1 MIRKINVS
9 LFILL
14 CGIAFGQQDDCRYAD
29 VKLGSKK
36 HIAELRTEPVMV
48 ENYQTQDKGRVVD
61 FSLFNTRGLVILN
74 VEIYK
79 DSKSKLMP
87 SCVGKGS
94 ELTLSLSNGSKIS
107 LPQIGARLCGYDIPS
122 AEKGYN
128 NIKNMAS
135 FLITE
140 DKFDDLKNNEIL
152 FTKLS
157 SEEFNFEFIMKSQLH
172 NDENNEMLHPSRY
185 FIDQLDCVVNPKII
199 VQD

>member
-1 MIRKINVS
+1 MKHLHLI
-9 LFILL
+9 LFIFAT
-14 CGIAFGQQDDCRYAD
+14 GFAFAQQDDCRYAE

-48 ENYQTQDKGRVVD
+48 ENSQNQDKGRIID

-79 DSKSKLMP
+79 DSKSQLLP

-94 ELTLSLSNGSKIS
+94 ELILSMSNGEKIS
-107 LPQIGARLCGYDIPS
+107 LPQIGAKLCGYDIPS
-122 AEKGYN
+122 AEAGYN

-140 DKFDDLKNNEIL
+140 DKFDDLKNNEVL
-152 FTKLS
+152 FTQLS
-157 SEEFNFEFIMKSQLH
+157 SEELNFEFIMKSQLY
-172 NDENNEMLHPSRY
+172 DDVENQMLQPSRY
-185 FIDQLDCVVNPKII
+185 FIHQLDCVVNPKII

>member
-1 MIRKINVS
+1 MIKKIYFLV
-9 LFILL
+9 FITLSSVL
-14 CGIAFGQQDDCRYAD
+14 HAQQDDCRYSD

-36 HIAELRTEPVMV
+36 HIAKLRTEPVMV
-48 ENYQTQDKGRVVD
+48 ENYQTQEKGRVVD
-61 FSLFNTRGLVILN
+61 FSLLNTRGLVILN

-79 DSKSKLMP
+79 DAKDQLIP

-94 ELTLSLSNGSKIS
+94 ELILSLSNGEKIS

-122 AEKGYN
+122 VEKGFN

-140 DKFDDLKNNEIL
+140 DKFDDLKNNEVL
-152 FTKLS
+152 FTKFS
-157 SEEFNFEFIMKSQLH
+157 SEELNFDFIMKSELF
-172 NDENNEMLHPSRY
+172 NDEDNQVLNPSRY